1 MERLLELLGPAVQL
15 VYTCWDRIVLNGYLE
30 RLQRPETLI
39 HFFHDVVGIACLE
52 PAVLEQRT
60 NAYKAW
66 VRRVTDELGI
76 PVLQGPPAPPR
87 GVRKEHFVLPFYRRL
102 KGTEGIACVLTSMEQ
117 GRTFVSYTP
126 RFRPP
131 SGDAN
136 YRLIKACRK
145 QFLHYYFY
153 ALDPVMGPM
162 SVRVG
167 SYFPFNVTLYFNGHS
182 FVAQELERVGVRF
195 RKADNAFL
203 AVEDVAAL
211 QAAAD
216 RLSAAVLQ
224 RRCTH
229 WVRRLVPVFS
239 PVEREALRP
248 GYRYSMA
255 QMELATDLV
264 FKRSAPLKALFQRA
278 CELGVL
284 VGGAERT
291 TQLFGRRIDRRYQG
305 KLQTVLDQREAG
317 HPVLRWYYQ
326 TSFAKNYT
334 RGDDHHADRILR
346 AETCSNDT
354 RHFGVG
360 RRLHNLPVLRDKLAA
375 TNERTLALQAELL
388 ATTVDTGQL
397 ASLAKPTMVGQRR
410 IPGVKLHDDRVIRL
424 LETLLHPAAFATE
437 WTTRDLHARVLARH
451 QLADNDYRL
460 SQLRYDLAKLRAKG
474 LVQRLG
480 RTRRYRLTPSGAKVG
495 VLLVKLRTR
504 LLGPLATLAT
514 NSSVQ
519 HPLVQRDSVDAAFH
533 DVDSAL
539 DHLCVALGLQHAA

>member
-1 MERLLELLGPAVQL
+1 M
-15 VYTCWDRIVLNGYLE
+15 
-30 RLQRPETLI
+30 
-39 HFFHDVVGIACLE
+39 
-52 PAVLEQRT
+52 LEQRT

-76 PVLQGPPAPPR
+76 PVLQAPPAPPR

-145 QFLHYYFY
+145 QFLHYYCY

-162 SVRVG
+162 SVRVA
-167 SYFPFNVTLYFNGHS
+167 SYFPFNVTLYFRPLIRRPG
-182 FVAQELERVGVRF
+182 AR
-195 RKADNAFL
+195 A
-203 AVEDVAAL
+203 
-211 QAAAD
+211 
-216 RLSAAVLQ
+216 
-224 RRCTH
+224 RRCSLPQSGQCLPGG
-229 WVRRLVPVFS
+229 RRRGRPAGRRRSPERSRLAAPLHPLDTPPGVFS
-239 PVEREALRP
+239 PAEREALQP
-248 GYRYSMA
+248 GYRYCMA

-334 RGDDHHADRILR
+334 RGDDHHPDRILR

-354 RHFGVG
+354 HHFGV
-360 RRLHNLPVLRDKLAA
+360 DA
-375 TNERTLALQAELL
+375 
-388 ATTVDTGQL
+388 D
-397 ASLAKPTMVGQRR
+397 
-410 IPGVKLHDDRVIRL
+410 
-424 LETLLHPAAFATE
+424 
-437 WTTRDLHARVLARH
+437 WTTCRCCARSWRRPMSARWH
-451 QLADNDYRL
+451 CRRSCWPVPSTPANW
-460 SQLRYDLAKLRAKG
+460 RAWPN
-474 LVQRLG
+474 
-480 RTRRYRLTPSGAKVG
+480 RRW
-495 VLLVKLRTR
+495 
-504 LLGPLATLAT
+504 
-514 NSSVQ
+514 
-519 HPLVQRDSVDAAFH
+519 
-533 DVDSAL
+533 
-539 DHLCVALGLQHAA
+539 